1 MKRKDSQVKEL
12 QSRLD
17 SGEGCKLCLFQ
28 NVSVLGSGRFQAPMQ
43 VHSFCFFSVQ
53 SDFFTAGSGHEK
65 YLISNLRCFL
75 THRILPVPNILCIF
89 SEFML
94 IFIEVSWIICL
105 KLTCV
110 PVWLSG
116 LEQGYYHS
124 QTLIVK
130 SHRSLFFLCQFKRER
145 QRERER
151 EREADESWS
160 FDFHIVLLRF
170 KPDLGRNLSSEIS
183 LVKSIFW
190 WLFILLAAANSPFLR
205 SGNHGD
211 SFHITLRIICFL
223 ICFFLHFHSFW
234 MYMLYIVYS
243 ALRLIISCP
252 LLYKR
257 CRLLSCR

>member
-1 MKRKDSQVKEL
+1 MRDVRQRLDNLAHDVKRKDSQVKEL

-151 EREADESWS
+151 ERQTNHE
-160 FDFHIVLLRF
+160 VLISILYSL
-170 KPDLGRNLSSEIS
+170 DLSQTSGEIS
-183 LVKSIFW
+183 LVKSLLWNRFSDDFSFCLQLQTHHSLGVEIMVI
-190 WLFILLAAANSPFLR
+190 LFILLSELFV
-205 SGNHGD
+205 
-211 SFHITLRIICFL
+211 F
-223 ICFFLHFHSFW
+223 
-234 MYMLYIVYS
+234 
-243 ALRLIISCP
+243 
-252 LLYKR
+252 
-257 CRLLSCR
+257 